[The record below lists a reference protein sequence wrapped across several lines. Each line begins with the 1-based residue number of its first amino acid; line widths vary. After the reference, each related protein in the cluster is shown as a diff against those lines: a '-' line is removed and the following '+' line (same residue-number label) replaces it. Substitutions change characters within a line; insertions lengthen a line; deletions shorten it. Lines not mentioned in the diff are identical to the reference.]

1 MIFQK
6 KLQGTFHWI
15 PIGYHQQGQDATM
28 WYIWWICLCEFRM
41 AFWCYHGLSMD
52 WMGNDS
58 KIWGRW
64 VSNHQSNG
72 ILWPIIRGL
81 ERTMMGIFHGIP
93 KRSSLKSI
101 HLMGMFTVEI
111 FTSKSTQWICL
122 WISRSLGSQGLNLH
136 WRRNLRFFMVKC
148 TWTRKN
154 YHGWSLNPDVY
165 VQNVL
170 RSLIFCLINACSCVK
185 SRCRN

>member
-72 ILWPIIRGL
+72 ILWTIIRGL

-136 WRRNLRFFMVKC
+136 WRRNLRFFYGQMHMNQIKLP
-148 TWTRKN
+148 R
-154 YHGWSLNPDVY
+154 
-165 VQNVL
+165 
-170 RSLIFCLINACSCVK
+170 LILK
-185 SRCRN
+185 SRCLCAKCASFTHFLLDKCMFLRQIPL

>member
-72 ILWPIIRGL
+72 ILWTIIRGL

-111 FTSKSTQWICL
+111 FTSKLPVDLPKSWVTGIK
-122 WISRSLGSQGLNLH
+122 SSLTEKSACFYGQMHMNQIKLP
-136 WRRNLRFFMVKC
+136 R
-148 TWTRKN
+148 
-154 YHGWSLNPDVY
+154 
-165 VQNVL
+165 
-170 RSLIFCLINACSCVK
+170 LILK
-185 SRCRN
+185 SRCLCAKCASFTHFLLDKCMFLRQIPL